1 MPPDPLAAAP
11 TAAPTAAQAMWR
23 GFRLHCPRCGQ
34 GGLFRAY
41 LKLVD
46 RCPVC
51 AEPLGQIRADDLPAY
66 LTVLVVGHIVVPILL
81 WADQFDFPVVSELAV
96 AVPVSI
102 LMIWLLLPRFKGAA
116 AGLLWS
122 LARQKQAAV

>member
-1 MPPDPLAAAP
+1 MPDAALSAAP
-11 TAAPTAAQAMWR
+11 TALQAMLR
-23 GFRLHCPRCGQ
+23 GFRRRCPRCGQ
-34 GGLFRAY
+34 GGLLRAY

-51 AEPLGQIRADDLPAY
+51 AEPFGQIRADDLPAY

-81 WADQFDFPVVSELAV
+81 WADQFDFPIANELAV
-96 AVPVSI
+96 ALPAAVA
-102 LMIWLLLPRFKGAA
+102 LIWLLLPSFKGAS

-122 LARQKQAAV
+122 LARQKQAAT